1 MGFNLDWLGDP
12 TAWLGLGT
20 LVLLEIVLGLDNLI
34 FIAILTTRL
43 PRHQQASARFA
54 GLALALLMRLAL
66 LAVVAWVIGLT
77 RPLFSVLGFSFSGR
91 DLILI
96 GGGLFLLLKATT
108 ELHDRL
114 EGGDEQGGTAARP
127 SAFWQVVAQII
138 VLDAVF
144 SLDSIVTA
152 VGMVDELAIM
162 MLAVVIAVAVMAAA
176 ARPLTRFVGRHPTV
190 VVLCLSFLLMIGFSL
205 VADGFGLYIPKGY
218 LYAAIGFSV
227 LIEAFNQLALRNR
240 LRRAAGGNL
249 RARAAEGVLRL
260 LGAPAP
266 IDGEDP
272 DEGETAAAF
281 APQERAMVQGVMT
294 LGERTVRSVMTPR
307 THVTWL
313 DSATDAQALRA
324 TAAASGHSRLP
335 VATGSLAPCDRNRA
349 GARRAARLA
358 RAGRDRPG
366 VADATGFGP
375 ARIPPAC
382 WRPWRHCGARRCP
395 WRWWSTSSAASPA
408 CSPRPTSWKR
418 SPANFPMPTKPW
430 RRRRPSRTARCWSM
444 PRSTSTISARFSASD
459 LADAAGRYATLA
471 GFLLARFGRLPRT
484 GEAIEAAG
492 RRFEVETAD
501 SHRIVRVRIASP
513 PAESQVQAK
522 A

>member
-43 PRHQQASARFA
+43 PHHQQASARFA

-77 RPLFSVLGFSFSGR
+77 KPLFSVFGFSFSGR

-114 EGGDEQGGTAARP
+114 EGGDEQGGAAARP

-162 MLAVVIAVAVMAAA
+162 MLAVVIAVGVMAAA

-266 IDGEDP
+266 TDGEEP
-272 DEGETAAAF
+272 DEGETPATF

-307 THVTWL
+307 ADVTWL
-313 DSATDAQALRA
+313 DSTTDSQALRA

-335 VATGSLAPCDRNRA
+335 VATGSLDRVI
-349 GARRAARLA
+349 GIVLA
-358 RAGRDRPG
+358 RDVLRALLEQDAINLASLTRPALVLPDSAGVL
-366 VADATGFGP
+366 VAMEAL
-375 ARIPPAC
+375 R
-382 WRPWRHCGARRCP
+382 
-395 WRWWSTSSAASPA
+395 
-408 CSPRPTSWKR
+408 R
-418 SPANFPMPTKPW
+418 SPMPLAVVVDEFGSFAGVLTPTDILEAIAGEFPDADETVAEAQAQPDGALLVDAAIDIHHLG
-430 RRRRPSRTARCWSM
+430 SLLGL
-444 PRSTSTISARFSASD
+444 D

-484 GEAIEAAG
+484 GEVIEAMG

-501 SHRIVRVRIASP
+501 SHRIIRVRIAAP
-513 PAESQVQAK
+513 PAEGQTK
-522 A
+522 RKT